1 MLKENGKLLILRY
14 KYNGDNSSFVTY
26 EKALKTIKKY
36 PIVYTILPESF
47 RDKRMT
53 LAFLKA
59 NGRYL
64 KLECKINEEIYKK
77 EREFRKENKS
87 ISRGELENYYKEEFQ
102 YIRNNAVGE
111 TCTVDLGEQTKDAEV
126 LLAASE
132 VDEGYFLNSYGGFK
146 LTPQNYSEKAMV
158 EAIGKQP
165 RLVSRLY
172 FYWKNYIQKFS
183 GKCQSVMAK
192 FGLCNEPS
200 NEELAFYNCL
210 KIVEGKGEETHM
222 YLFNAFASDPEVQSN
237 PDHNEILRRIFAL
250 FSSDG
255 QNLIV
260 SRNYKFA
267 RYVSVES
274 LDKELQK
281 IIAKECPIAGDI
293 LPDRAVLEYDLSPH
307 RTENEAYKK
316 CTECGRCLLK
326 YIRFV

>member
-14 KYNGDNSSFVTY
+14 KNNGDNSPFETY
-26 EKALKTIKKY
+26 EKALETVEKY
-36 PIVYTILPESF
+36 PIVYTVLPDELK
-47 RDKRMT
+47 DKRMT
-53 LAFLKA
+53 ITFLRA

-64 KLECKINEEIYKK
+64 KLEKEINEEINK
-77 EREFRKENKS
+77 RESELRKENTYA
-87 ISRGELENYYKEEFQ
+87 SRGIMEKDYKEELKN
-102 YIRNNAVGE
+102 IRNNAVCGE
-111 TCTVDLGEQTKDAEV
+111 STADLGEQTKDADV
-126 LLAASE
+126 LIAAAE
-132 VDEGYFLNSYGGFK
+132 ADAGYTLNVFGHFE
-146 LTPQNYSEKAMV
+146 LTPQNYSEKAMA
-158 EAIGKQP
+158 EAIGRQP